1 MKHLKCESKNDKVR
15 QENADLIRLN
25 IENDAV
31 RFGIFPFHFQQ
42 HFLILLS
49 KNEYLTKLNSKGLMG
64 LTAWEILEDIL
75 YYDDC
80 IMLEILEI
88 EFSSLYDH
96 IDINATI

>member
-1 MKHLKCESKNDKVR
+1 M
-15 QENADLIRLN
+15 
-25 IENDAV
+25 
-31 RFGIFPFHFQQ
+31 
-42 HFLILLS
+42 
-49 KNEYLTKLNSKGLMG
+49 TKLNTKGLMG

-96 IDINATI
+96 IGYKCYSINKYN